1 MWLWHTRQLGLLI
14 GLLPGKYHHHLSTDS
29 SMTWTFRI
37 LFLPS
42 PSGQSLQWSQLSLFT
57 TLNRIHPTQTGSHDF
72 SELMLFLATMLAT
85 GAFLSFTFY
94 LSSCPAPYALLPSP
108 SNSLSAFLVNTQDFP
123 PMLVPQWMGFSP
135 LSLCQ
140 PGVLRGDGYVG
151 SHDMVG
157 CMLWHQVVW
166 GAKGLLAQGCSKSTF
181 NPKERR
187 KWPSCGLAAPLG
199 LQLWTTWAL
208 DPNTM
213 D

>member
-57 TLNRIHPTQTGSHDF
+57 TLNHIHPTQTGSHDF

-108 SNSLSAFLVNTQDFP
+108 STPQPFQLPISLSCQHPGLSSCAGATVNGVQSFI
-123 PMLVPQWMGFSP
+123 LVPAW
-135 LSLCQ
+135 
-140 PGVLRGDGYVG
+140 GV
-151 SHDMVG
+151 
-157 CMLWHQVVW
+157 
-166 GAKGLLAQGCSKSTF
+166 
-181 NPKERR
+181 ERR
-187 KWPSCGLAAPLG
+187 WICG
-199 LQLWTTWAL
+199 
-208 DPNTM
+208 
-213 D
+213 